1 MMNRWICLVTS
12 GLLLSATL
20 GCSGTAE
27 VSGAVDYDGK
37 PVERGKIRFLPL
49 DDKGELDAKAM
60 IVGVDISKGK
70 YKAADI
76 PMGKKQVVIFARELA
91 GEAAGPAA
99 KDKTGQKQPA
109 DSLIPPEATKDLK
122 VDITQP
128 RQTLDFHLKKPPEK
142 PVEAPAN
149 PGKK

>member
-1 MMNRWICLVTS
+1 MINRWICLAAS

-27 VSGAVDYDGK
+27 VSGAVDYEGK

-70 YKAADI
+70 YKAADV
-76 PMGKKQVVIFARELA
+76 PMGKKQVVIFA
-91 GEAAGPAA
+91 GEAAAPAA
-99 KDKTGQKQPA
+99 KDKTGQKPPA
-109 DSLIPPEATKDLK
+109 DSLIPPEATRDLK

-128 RQTLDFHLKKPPEK
+128 RQTLDFHLKKPPQK
-142 PVEAPAN
+142 SVEAAAN

>member
-1 MMNRWICLVTS
+1 MINRWIRLAAS

-27 VSGAVDYDGK
+27 LSGAVDYEGK

-49 DDKGELDAKAM
+49 DDKGELDAKGM

-70 YKAADI
+70 YKAADV
-76 PMGKKQVVIFARELA
+76 PMGKKQVAIFAHEPA
-91 GEAAGPAA
+91 GAA
-99 KDKTGQKQPA
+99 KDKTGQMQPA
-109 DSLIPPEATKDLK
+109 DSLIPPEATRDLQ

-128 RQTLDFHLKKPPEK
+128 RQTLDFHLKKPSEK
-142 PVEAPAN
+142 PVEASAN
-149 PGKK
+149 PDKK

>member
-1 MMNRWICLVTS
+1 MIKRMVSFACL
-12 GLLLSATL
+12 GLLLTATL
-20 GCSGTAE
+20 GCSGAAE
-27 VSGAVDYDGK
+27 VSGAVDYEGK
-37 PVERGKIRFLPL
+37 PVEHGKIRFLPL

-70 YKAADI
+70 YKAADV

-128 RQTLDFHLKKPPEK
+128 RQTLDFHLKKPSEK
-142 PVEAPAN
+142 PTEAAAN

>member
-1 MMNRWICLVTS
+1 MINRWICLAAS

-27 VSGAVDYDGK
+27 ISGAVDYEGK

-70 YKAADI
+70 YKAADV
-76 PMGKKQVVIFARELA
+76 PMGKKQVVIFA
-91 GEAAGPAA
+91 GEAAGPGAT
-99 KDKTGQKQPA
+99 DKTGQKQPA

-128 RQTLDFHLKKPPEK
+128 RQTLDFHLKKPPE
-142 PVEAPAN
+142 APAN

>member
-1 MMNRWICLVTS
+1 MINRWICLATS

-27 VSGAVDYDGK
+27 VNGAVDYEGK

-60 IVGVDISKGK
+60 IVGVDVSKGK
-70 YKAADI
+70 YKAADV
-76 PMGKKQVVIFARELA
+76 PMGKKQVVIFAREA
-91 GEAAGPAA
+91 DGPA
-99 KDKTGQKQPA
+99 KDKTGRAQPA

-128 RQTLDFHLKKPPEK
+128 RQTLDFHLKKPPE
-142 PVEAPAN
+142 APAN
-149 PGKK
+149 AGKK